1 MRYQL
6 GISPGVDVTTAAI
19 AENGW
24 PSAIAVEGEPQIPT
38 VLHLAADGS
47 VRVGRSA
54 VRLRASQPERTA
66 DGFVHWLGDSTPI
79 LVGGIGYTASA
90 LLARFLDAMIRTATA
105 QRGEPPELVVVT
117 SPATWPARRQEG
129 LADAIARL
137 ETTTPVVARSSTEAM
152 AALFSQTTP
161 VADGRGAATYQLG
174 SHWFEAAVF
183 TATAG
188 GYVPVGSPVGLADV
202 STSMLDDLLYAHVAG
217 LVGDAGERLRGGP
230 RASADGARLGAAC
243 AEAREVLTEETFA
256 DVAVPTGDTT
266 TVVQVSRDDYESLV
280 RPLLDDSVRV
290 LARAVRAA
298 ASDTGALGLLAV
310 YGPGARIPLVSRLL
324 GEHFPD
330 VGRLEIRHDGEFALG
345 AALLAARDA
354 VAEPASSETV
364 LLGPAAFATTP
375 PPSVPPVVG
384 HTPPP
389 RAESSGPADRRAAG
403 GASHGS
409 MPGGASAAGGA
420 LMGAAAAAGAAG
432 DPGSPDPAAQGA
444 RAGSGTPT
452 APAGPRGIAA
462 AASGEG
468 AQASAAGGRR
478 RWSAGGRP
486 RRRLLAGVLALVVF
500 IAGSV
505 TLGLVLTGGGDGT
518 SVTAAAPPRST
529 VDQHPQLPADTMRA
543 AERAAGIA
551 GGAGAGGA
559 GAGGG
564 AVDPNAVITTGSA
577 EVAAITGTAYSLFR
591 ESAKG
596 VTVRVGSTDTD
607 DGFQKVCAGQADIVG
622 ASYALPDKACGTRVA
637 GFEIAHHLLPIV
649 VSRQNTWAQC
659 LTTAQ
664 VGRIWARD
672 STVTNWNQVDPS
684 FPNVPLSPIGP
695 AASTVHAKV
704 FLASMT
710 GSSTNT
716 RAYETRELDEIPAR
730 VDGDRGAIAFMD
742 YSNFLT
748 TNRAVRA
755 IKLDSGRGCVEPN
768 ALTAGTGMYMPLCK
782 PLYLY
787 ANKASLRKPAVA
799 AFLRYYLQNQKEITS
814 QAHYIARDDATV
826 RDNIAIVQNLTAG
839 VPAVKPA

>member
-24 PSAIAVEGEPQIPT
+24 PSAFAAEGEPQIPT
-38 VLHLAADGS
+38 VLHLAPDGT
-47 VRVGRSA
+47 VRIGRSA
-54 VRLRASQPERTA
+54 ARLRAGQPEQTA

-90 LLARFLDAMIRTATA
+90 LLARFLDAVIRTATA
-105 QRGEPPELVVVT
+105 QRGQPPELVVVT
-117 SPATWPARRQEG
+117 CPATWPARRQEG
-129 LADAIARL
+129 LADALARL
-137 ETTTPVVARSSTEAM
+137 ETAAPVVARSSAEAM

-161 VADGRGAATYQLG
+161 VADGRGVATYQLG

-217 LVGDAGERLRGGP
+217 LVGDGGGLRGGP

-243 AEAREVLTEETFA
+243 AGAREVLAEETFA
-256 DVAVPTGDTT
+256 DIAVPTGDAT

-280 RPLLDDSVRV
+280 RPLLDDSIRA
-290 LARAVRAA
+290 LSRAVRAA

-345 AALLAARDA
+345 AALLGARDA
-354 VAEPASSETV
+354 VAEPANSETV
-364 LLGPAAFATTP
+364 LLGPAAFATIP
-375 PPSVPPVVG
+375 PPSAPPVIG

-389 RAESSGPADRRAAG
+389 EPAPSGPPDPRAVD
-403 GASHGS
+403 GASHVPV
-409 MPGGASAAGGA
+409 PGGASAGA
-420 LMGAAAAAGAAG
+420 
-432 DPGSPDPAAQGA
+432 
-444 RAGSGTPT
+444 
-452 APAGPRGIAA
+452 AA

-505 TLGLVLTGGGDGT
+505 TLGLFLTGGGDGT
-518 SVTAAAPPRST
+518 SVTAALPRST

-543 AERAAGIA
+543 AERAAGIV
-551 GGAGAGGA
+551 GGAGVGRAGV
-559 GAGGG
+559 GGG
-564 AVDPNAVITTGSA
+564 AVDANAVITTGSA

-607 DGFQKVCAGQADIVG
+607 DGFQQVCAGQADIVG
-622 ASYALPDKACGTRVA
+622 ASYALSDKACGARVA

-649 VSRQNTWAQC
+649 VSRQNTWVQC
-659 LTTAQ
+659 LTAAQ

-672 STVTNWNQVDPS
+672 STVTTWNQVDPS